1 LRFGGR
7 WALLWAEWMGLRR
20 GFGRLVAGE
29 LVRSAR
35 RTPAGLA
42 GNDSSVLLHEDERAF
57 HVHGGGDELK
67 VAGVAGE
74 PAIAE
79 RLMPY
84 LCFIVA

>member
-1 LRFGGR
+1 
-7 WALLWAEWMGLRR
+7 
-20 GFGRLVAGE
+20 VADG
-29 LVRSAR
+29 LVRSPRGA
-35 RTPAGLA
+35 PAG
-42 GNDSSVLLHEDERAF
+42 GWPEIDPSVLLHEHEGAF

-84 LCFIVA
+84 HCFIVA